1 MTNNSLHLDI
11 KKFYR
16 SLSKEEIK
24 QAIESRY
31 KEQLKTY
38 KAMMDSIIKIDTEP
52 KVKEVLYYVIDG
64 ERVYPKFNLL

>member
-38 KAMMDSIIKIDTEP
+38 KAMMNSIIKVNTEP

>member
-52 KVKEVLYYVIDG
+52 KVKEVLYYVIDS

>member
-38 KAMMDSIIKIDTEP
+38 KAMMDSIIKVNTEP

-64 ERVYPKFNLL
+64 ERVYSKFNLL

>member
-38 KAMMDSIIKIDTEP
+38 KAMMDSIIKIDTES

>member
-38 KAMMDSIIKIDTEP
+38 KAMMDSIIKVNTEP

-64 ERVYPKFNLL
+64 ERVYHKFNLL